1 MMLQCEF
8 LEELFDLPLTVFLSI
23 SMVKR
28 LNLNERCVQR
38 NWVSKRSGYFSPY
51 NMYMHLERCLK
62 LPFLHIEAWAGF
74 VFGVVTNDDTV
85 HKKVN

>member
-1 MMLQCEF
+1 MS
-8 LEELFDLPLTVFLSI
+8 DAYNGT
-23 SMVKR
+23 
-28 LNLNERCVQR
+28 
-38 NWVSKRSGYFSPY
+38 GYLKFSPY

-85 HKKVN
+85 YKKVN

>member
-1 MMLQCEF
+1 MSDAYNGTGYL
-8 LEELFDLPLTVFLSI
+8 
-23 SMVKR
+23 
-28 LNLNERCVQR
+28 
-38 NWVSKRSGYFSPY
+38 KRSGYFSPY

>member
-1 MMLQCEF
+1 MS
-8 LEELFDLPLTVFLSI
+8 DAYNGT
-23 SMVKR
+23 
-28 LNLNERCVQR
+28 
-38 NWVSKRSGYFSPY
+38 GYLKFSPY

>member
-1 MMLQCEF
+1 MNFC

-28 LNLNERCVQR
+28 LNLNESDAC
-38 NWVSKRSGYFSPY
+38 NGTGYLKRSGYFSPY

>member
-1 MMLQCEF
+1 MSDAYNGTGYL
-8 LEELFDLPLTVFLSI
+8 
-23 SMVKR
+23 
-28 LNLNERCVQR
+28 
-38 NWVSKRSGYFSPY
+38 KRSGYFSPY

-85 HKKVN
+85 HKKVNQFLQSWIKSDQHSITSANMVLQQ